1 MQIAFNPRH
10 IALAVA
16 LALATMIT
24 AKCKKDTTDY
34 KWRGAY
40 DMTGAQ

>member
-1 MQIAFNPRH
+1 MTYVKPRGV
-10 IALAVA
+10 ALLLA
-16 LALATMIT
+16 LALATMML

-40 DMTGAQ
+40 DMAGQH